1 MKAKIELRLEKFIE
15 YVEAEA
21 QLPIFRVR
29 PNPGLS
35 PHVSAAML
43 LAWLGLAELVED
55 TDGFTSVATGPLI
68 SPRALL
74 KTAKA
79 RALLNRRSEV

>member
-1 MKAKIELRLEKFIE
+1 MKTKIELRLEKFIE

-21 QLPIFRVR
+21 SFQFSAFDPS
-29 PNPGLS
+29 PGLS
-35 PHVSAAML
+35 HMSAAML

-55 TDGFTSVATGPLI
+55 TDGFTWVATGPLI